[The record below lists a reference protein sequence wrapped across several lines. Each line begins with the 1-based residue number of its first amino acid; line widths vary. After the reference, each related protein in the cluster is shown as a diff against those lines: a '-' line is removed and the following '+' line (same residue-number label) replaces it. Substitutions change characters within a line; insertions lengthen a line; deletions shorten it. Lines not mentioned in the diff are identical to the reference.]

1 MFGFFKHK
9 KEKDSP
15 APQLIVR
22 TEKTYEKKLPT
33 INEERITLS
42 VNELL
47 DGKYTYAQVLLENFF
62 YVNAKLQKTIA
73 RSLLEMLN
81 SLSAKKWYAFSD
93 LCRGYSCSN
102 YLMPRSIS
110 QADITREKYPHLSD
124 EEYSALL
131 CIGTF
136 HYNGYFREEC
146 LRKLADYNGHL
157 RYFYKRMNDWV
168 KVIRDAST
176 ELLMLLLPKCPLYDI
191 IKDTPILEKLRLT
204 RRRSEK
210 DVGEILSIIC
220 GRIKNELNTEHI
232 RQLLEEEP
240 FVRNSF
246 YRFGCQNELFSKEIL
261 EYIIEH
267 EPFGSS
273 KERVLMHKLS
283 RFGCSESEYERYI
296 RHKCPNVRYTAL
308 LKKYEELG
316 VAWDGLEEFLTDKSS
331 KVRTLAAFIL
341 KKYKAFDP
349 REFYRG
355 LLDTENTL
363 IAITELGT
371 YGTKADTEAVKDFIA
386 SDNTTTARKALH
398 TYGKLMG
405 AEGEYTYWE
414 QLRSDDIRMS
424 KEAYRII
431 TENRI
436 IYSPESL
443 WNEYQRHADTP
454 TGSRFIYLLCNQTD
468 WERIKYLVKLYA
480 DDRLDDTLKEKVSF
494 SLHRRN
500 MYKKLSGETA
510 EEIISIINEHKD
522 KLGKLADGLLF
533 DISRARR

>member
-1 MFGFFKHK
+1 
-9 KEKDSP
+9 
-15 APQLIVR
+15 
-22 TEKTYEKKLPT
+22 
-33 INEERITLS
+33 
-42 VNELL
+42 
-47 DGKYTYAQVLLENFF
+47 
-62 YVNAKLQKTIA
+62 
-73 RSLLEMLN
+73 
-81 SLSAKKWYAFSD
+81 
-93 LCRGYSCSN
+93 
-102 YLMPRSIS
+102 
-110 QADITREKYPHLSD
+110 
-124 EEYSALL
+124 
-131 CIGTF
+131 
-136 HYNGYFREEC
+136 
-146 LRKLADYNGHL
+146 
-157 RYFYKRMNDWV
+157 
-168 KVIRDAST
+168 
-176 ELLMLLLPKCPLYDI
+176 
-191 IKDTPILEKLRLT
+191 
-204 RRRSEK
+204 
-210 DVGEILSIIC
+210 
-220 GRIKNELNTEHI
+220 
-232 RQLLEEEP
+232 
-240 FVRNSF
+240 
-246 YRFGCQNELFSKEIL
+246 
-261 EYIIEH
+261 
-267 EPFGSS
+267 
-273 KERVLMHKLS
+273 
-283 RFGCSESEYERYI
+283 
-296 RHKCPNVRYTAL
+296 
-308 LKKYEELG
+308 
-316 VAWDGLEEFLTDKSS
+316 
-331 KVRTLAAFIL
+331 